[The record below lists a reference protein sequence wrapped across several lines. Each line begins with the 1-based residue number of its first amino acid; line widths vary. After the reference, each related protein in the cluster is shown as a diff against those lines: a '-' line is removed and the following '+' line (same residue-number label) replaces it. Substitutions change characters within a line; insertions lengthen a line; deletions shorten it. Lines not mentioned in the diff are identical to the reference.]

1 MQVGFGSPRKIEMRP
16 SEEELKEIDF
26 FEASLQLE
34 IKQRLI
40 LALLCFFGSVTIL
53 AVAKLTLGN
62 IAVLLT
68 AAVLVGMV
76 CSIFLD

>member
-1 MQVGFGSPRKIEMRP
+1 MRP

-34 IKQRLI
+34 IRQRLI

>member
-1 MQVGFGSPRKIEMRP
+1 MRP
-16 SEEELKEIDF
+16 SEEELREIDF
-26 FEASLQLE
+26 FEASLQRE

-40 LALLCFFGSVTIL
+40 LALLCFFASVAIL
-53 AVAKLTLGN
+53 VVAKLAFGN

-68 AAVLVGMV
+68 AAVLVGLV

>member
-1 MQVGFGSPRKIEMRP
+1 MRP

-26 FEASLQLE
+26 FEASLQRE

-40 LALLCFFGSVTIL
+40 LALLCFFASVAIL
-53 AVAKLTLGN
+53 VVAKLAFGN

-68 AAVLVGMV
+68 AAVLVGLV